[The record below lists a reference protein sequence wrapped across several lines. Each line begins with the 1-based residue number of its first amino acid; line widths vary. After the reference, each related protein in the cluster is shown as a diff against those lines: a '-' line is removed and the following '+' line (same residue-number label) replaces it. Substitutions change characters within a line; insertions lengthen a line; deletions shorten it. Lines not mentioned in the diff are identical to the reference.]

1 MKHETIMTEQSHF
14 FQTLE
19 KNKGASLRQAS
30 GTVAQ
35 LNPGPVNLLSR
46 KKLAEN
52 MFERILPLFE
62 VSEDLNRI
70 AVLKPLYEVINLLDP
85 YYCRSDEAQRMM
97 EKCLGL
103 HDHQRIQL
111 AAVLKH
117 FMDIVKQTD
126 LSTLQLKIVE
136 ILTLWWK
143 IFLQNKA

>member
-1 MKHETIMTEQSHF
+1 MTEQSHF
-14 FQTLE
+14 FQTLD
-19 KNKGASLRQAS
+19 KKQGASLRQAS
-30 GTVAQ
+30 WTVAQ

-52 MFERILPLFE
+52 MLERILPLFE

-70 AVLKPLYEVINLLDP
+70 AGLKPLYEGINLLDP
-85 YYCRSDEAQRMM
+85 YYCRRDEAQRML

-103 HDHQRIQL
+103 RDQQRIQL
-111 AAVLKH
+111 AGVVMH

-126 LSTLQLKIVE
+126 LNTLQLKTVE

-143 IFLQNKA
+143 IFLQSKA